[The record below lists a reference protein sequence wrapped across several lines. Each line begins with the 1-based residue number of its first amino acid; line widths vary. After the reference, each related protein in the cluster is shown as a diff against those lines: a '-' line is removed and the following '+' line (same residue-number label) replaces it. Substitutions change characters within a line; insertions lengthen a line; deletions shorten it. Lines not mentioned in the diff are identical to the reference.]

1 MAKVVRK
8 KPSEGRTLPEIS
20 TLHLDGEEITNLE
33 AYDKFQKLQ
42 KSTWLNGQ
50 RFHHASD
57 NTELDLL
64 ISDGNFKKRI
74 KHLPIDEQGAILAR
88 KYVAITYYQ
97 KMMRERQKS
106 IGKAVRN
113 MNFSNIVIEHRKTEI
128 LELFGRMHSIDEVHK
143 ICLEDWGLE
152 VTISGLE
159 QFRKANLEKITELQ
173 TEYTKNFTNVRL
185 GYKRS
190 RLDEYSWMY
199 QETKEAYLKSKSRE
213 DKKFMKDLLESIKR
227 EVEGD
232 LIRVEGDIQMNIE
245 ATLNVHIT
253 REVMRRLP
261 IHEIIITR
269 LAAKTGINPLMMLY
283 RLQKSYYAKFTGYA
297 PLAPG
302 ESHEELVTEYPS
314 AFVYDLDK
322 LQVMNQNRVINDGIQ
337 EEKFDKVIEIPEAKK
352 TAVTP
357 NLKEIIKQK
366 MLEKRSDIENSKVM
380 LSGEEYQ
387 KPIEEM

>member
-1 MAKVVRK
+1 MARLKN
-8 KPSEGRTLPEIS
+8 KPKEGRTLPEIS
-20 TLHLDGEEITNLE
+20 TLHLDGEEITNIE
-33 AYDKFQKLQ
+33 AFNKFQELQ
-42 KSTWLNGQ
+42 TVSWLNDERIHFATDG
-50 RFHHASD
+50 
-57 NTELDLL
+57 TELDLL
-64 ISDGNFKKRI
+64 VTDGNFKRKI
-74 KHLPIDEQGAILAR
+74 KHLQIDEQRAILAR

-106 IGKAVRN
+106 IGKSVRN

-128 LELFGRMHSIDEVHK
+128 LELFGRMYSIQEVHQT
-143 ICLEDWGLE
+143 CLEDWGLE
-152 VTISGLE
+152 VTMSGLE
-159 QFRKANLEKITELQ
+159 QFRKSNLEKITEMQ

-199 QETKEAYLKSKSRE
+199 QETKDAYMKSKSRD

-283 RLQKSYYAKFTGYA
+283 RLQKSYYAKFTGYS

-302 ESHEELVTEYPS
+302 ETQDDLTTEYPS

-322 LQVMNQNRVINDGIQ
+322 LQIMNQNRVISDGIQ
-337 EEKFDKVIEIPEAKK
+337 EQKFDQVIQVPEIKK
-352 TAVTP
+352 TAVAP
-357 NLKEIIKQK
+357 NLKDIIKAK
-366 MLEKRSDIENSKVM
+366 MLEKRTDIENSKVM

-387 KPIEEM
+387 KPLDE

>member
-1 MAKVVRK
+1 MAKVV
-8 KPSEGRTLPEIS
+8 KPKEGRTLPEIS
-20 TLHLDGEEITNLE
+20 TLHLDGQEITNID
-33 AYDKFQKLQ
+33 AFNKFQELSQ
-42 KSTWLNGQ
+42 TSWLTEL
-50 RFHHASD
+50 RFLTASD
-57 NTELDLL
+57 GATEIDLL
-64 ISDGNFKKRI
+64 MVDGTLKKRI
-74 KHLPIDEQGAILAR
+74 KHLPKQEQDAILAR
-88 KYVAITYYQ
+88 KYVAVTYYQ
-97 KMMRERQKS
+97 KMMRQRQQA
-106 IGKAVRN
+106 IGKSVKN
-113 MNFSNIVIEHRKTEI
+113 MSFSNIVIEHRKAEI
-128 LELFGRMHSIDEVHK
+128 LELFGRMYSIQEVHK
-143 ICLEDWGLE
+143 VCLEDWGLE
-152 VTISGLE
+152 VTMSGLE
-159 QFRKANLEKITELQ
+159 QFRKTNLEKITELQ

-190 RLDEYSWMY
+190 RLDEYSWLY
-199 QETKEAYLKSKSRE
+199 QETKEQYMNSKSRE

-245 ATLNVHIT
+245 HTLNVHIN

-302 ESHEELVTEYPS
+302 ETQDNLTTEYPS

-322 LQVMNQNRVINDGIQ
+322 LQVMNQNRVISDGIQ
-337 EEKFDKVIEIPEAKK
+337 EQKFDQAIVISDQKR
-352 TAVTP
+352 TGVMP
-357 NLKEIIKQK
+357 NLKDIIKQK
-366 MLEKRSDIENSKVM
+366 MLEKRSDIENAKVM

-387 KPIEEM
+387 KPLE